1 MAAAASHSV
10 SMLEAVG
17 LATGPVVLDKAVWA
31 VGICSLTGLPG
42 SKIRRG
48 SLSSASSSGPL
59 LGVLGTT
66 LPFGCAVVENVLV
79 EKSILDDA

>member
-1 MAAAASHSV
+1 MMAAAASHSI
-10 SMLEAVG
+10 SMFEAAGLVTG
-17 LATGPVVLDKAVWA
+17 LAVLGKAVWA

-59 LGVLGTT
+59 LGVL
-66 LPFGCAVVENVLV
+66 
-79 EKSILDDA
+79 